1 MIRTAR
7 QLKAL
12 VRNMSKS
19 DSNKAMIIIRNY
31 VMERFLERLAV
42 SPYRDNLILKGDT
55 LVSAMVGL
63 DNRSTMDVDTTVKN
77 LTLTEEKAHEI
88 VSEIISIPLDD
99 GMTFAIASV
108 TTIMD
113 DADYPG
119 VRVQL
124 DTCLETMHTPLK
136 IDFSTDDVITPSEI
150 LYVFKLIFE
159 DRTIS
164 LLAYNLETVLAEKLE
179 TILSRGTLNTRMR
192 DFYDI
197 YVLGISQQDNID
209 ADTLGRALINTAE
222 KRGSLPVIDHVGT
235 TIDEIENS
243 SALQSLWENYRTS
256 FDYAADIQWE
266 TIIRAFR
273 QMYDMAV
280 PPR

>member
-1 MIRTAR
+1 
-7 QLKAL
+7 
-12 VRNMSKS
+12 MSKS

-42 SPYRDNLILKGDT
+42 SPYRDNLILKGGT

-63 DNRSTMDVDTTVKN
+63 DNRSTM
-77 LTLTEEKAHEI
+77 EKAHEI
-88 VSEIISIPLDD
+88 VSEITSIPLDD
-99 GMTFAIASV
+99 GMTFTIAGV

-136 IDFSTDDVITPSEI
+136 IDFSTDDVITPGEI

>member
-1 MIRTAR
+1 
-7 QLKAL
+7 
-12 VRNMSKS
+12 MSKS

-42 SPYRDNLILKGDT
+42 SPYRDNLILKGGT

-63 DNRSTMDVDTTVKN
+63 DNRSTMDVDTTVK
-77 LTLTEEKAHEI
+77 K
-88 VSEIISIPLDD
+88 IISIPLDD
-99 GMTFAIASV
+99 GMTFTIASV

-136 IDFSTDDVITPSEI
+136 IDFSTDDVITPGEI

>member
-19 DSNKAMIIIRNY
+19 DSNKAMVIIRNY

-42 SPYRDNLILKGDT
+42 SPYRDNLILKGGT

-63 DNRSTMDVDTTVKN
+63 DSRSTMDVDTTVKN

-99 GMTFAIASV
+99 GMTFAITSV
-108 TTIMD
+108 ATIMD

-136 IDFSTDDVITPSEI
+136 IDFSTDDVITPGEI

-164 LLAYNLETVLAEKLE
+164 LLAYNLETVFAEKLE
-179 TILSRGTLNTRMR
+179 TILARGTLNTRMR

-197 YVLGISQQDNID
+197 YVLGITQQDNID
-209 ADTLGRALINTAE
+209 ADTLKHALMNTAE
-222 KRGSLPVIDHVGT
+222 KRGSLPVVNHAGT
-235 TIDEIENS
+235 IIDEIENS
-243 SALQSLWENYRTS
+243 TELQSLWENYRTN
-256 FDYAADIQWE
+256 FDYAADIHWV
-266 TIIRAFR
+266 TIIHALR
-273 QMYDMAV
+273 QMYAIAASH
-280 PPR
+280 R

>member
-1 MIRTAR
+1 
-7 QLKAL
+7 
-12 VRNMSKS
+12 MSKS

-42 SPYRDNLILKGDT
+42 SPYRDNLILKGGT

-63 DNRSTMDVDTTVKN
+63 DNRSTMDVDTAVKN

-99 GMTFAIASV
+99 GMTFTIASV

-136 IDFSTDDVITPSEI
+136 IDFSTDDVITPGEI
-150 LYVFKLIFE
+150 LYVIKLIFE

-222 KRGSLPVIDHVGT
+222 KRGSLPVIDHVGI

>member
-1 MIRTAR
+1 
-7 QLKAL
+7 
-12 VRNMSKS
+12 MSKS

-42 SPYRDNLILKGDT
+42 SPYRDNLILKGGT

-88 VSEIISIPLDD
+88 VSKIISIPLDD
-99 GMTFAIASV
+99 GMTFTIASV

-136 IDFSTDDVITPSEI
+136 IDFSTDDVITPGEI

-179 TILSRGTLNTRMR
+179 TILSRVTLNTRMR

-280 PPR
+280 PPG

>member
-1 MIRTAR
+1 
-7 QLKAL
+7 
-12 VRNMSKS
+12 MSKS

-63 DNRSTMDVDTTVKN
+63 DNRSTMDVDTTAKN

-88 VSEIISIPLDD
+88 VSEITSIPLDD
-99 GMTFAIASV
+99 GMTFTIASV

-136 IDFSTDDVITPSEI
+136 IDFSTDDVITPGEI

>member
-1 MIRTAR
+1 
-7 QLKAL
+7 
-12 VRNMSKS
+12 
-19 DSNKAMIIIRNY
+19 
-31 VMERFLERLAV
+31 
-42 SPYRDNLILKGDT
+42 
-55 LVSAMVGL
+55 MVGL

-88 VSEIISIPLDD
+88 VSEITSIPLDD
-99 GMTFAIASV
+99 GMTFTIAGV

-136 IDFSTDDVITPSEI
+136 IDFSTDDVITPGEI

-222 KRGSLPVIDHVGT
+222 KRGSLSVIDHVGT

>member
-99 GMTFAIASV
+99 GMTFTIASV

-136 IDFSTDDVITPSEI
+136 IDFSTDDVITPGEI

-243 SALQSLWENYRTS
+243 SALQSLWENYRNS

>member
-31 VMERFLERLAV
+31 VMERFLERLAI

-99 GMTFAIASV
+99 GMTFTIASV

-136 IDFSTDDVITPSEI
+136 IDFSTDDVITPGEI

-243 SALQSLWENYRTS
+243 SALQSLWENYRNS

-280 PPR
+280 PPG